1 MKAESEVKPVK
12 RRDRVAQ
19 LERDLAIERE
29 RAKMLREDLRQAL
42 GDLSAAHAAMDITGT
57 RPPGLGDLSGKPV
70 RPLAINELDLGDYF
84 RQVEHNYRSY
94 ANPFHHYEQLLTM
107 LESHPRVAMSPCY
120 EFAGAG
126 GGGSIHVAL
135 RHDIDADPVTA
146 VRMARVL
153 ARRGIGATFYLLHTA
168 IYYGQFFGSI
178 FIRHRE
184 LPRWIEEM
192 LVGGC
197 ELGVHNDALGAHQ
210 RLGVDGPAALVQEI
224 EWLRGQ
230 GATIRGT
237 AGHNSAPVYQA
248 ENSEVFRGRVLWNTD
263 DAVRGRLPLGVLDEQ
278 SLGLTYEGT
287 FAARRRAPGNAGAFA
302 GDRASADI
310 RSPGWMRTYLC
321 DNPCCQ
327 WEVDMQV
334 WVVGQNRW
342 VAGGRVGGQVY
353 FRDGLT
359 LADLRSVIEDLP
371 GGSRCLFVLHPE
383 YFRA

>member
-1 MKAESEVKPVK
+1 MSGQADVKPVK
-12 RRDRVAQ
+12 RRVRMAQ

-42 GDLSAAHAAMDITGT
+42 RELNATHAAMDITGT
-57 RPPGLGDLSGKPV
+57 RPPGLADLSGKPV
-70 RPLAINELDLGDYF
+70 RPLAVNELDLADYF
-84 RQVEHNYRSY
+84 RQVDLNYRGY

-107 LESHPRVAMSPCY
+107 LESHTRVSLSPCY
-120 EFAGAG
+120 EFAGAPR
-126 GGGSIHVAL
+126 GSSVQVSL
-135 RHDIDADPVTA
+135 RHDVDADPVTA
-146 VRMARVL
+146 VRMARLL

-168 IYYGQFFGSI
+168 IYYGQFFGSL

-184 LPRWIEEM
+184 LPRWIEQM
-192 LVGGC
+192 LVAGC

-248 ENSEVFRGRVLWNTD
+248 ENSEIFRGRVLWNTD
-263 DAVRGRLPLGVLDEQ
+263 DAVRGRLPLGVLDEGA
-278 SLGLTYEGT
+278 LGLTYEGT
-287 FAARRRAPGNAGAFA
+287 FAARRRTTSGASAFA

-310 RSPGWMRTYLC
+310 RSPSWMKAYLC
-321 DNPCCQ
+321 ENPCCDWQ
-327 WEVDMQV
+327 VDMQV

-359 LADLRSVIEDLP
+359 LTDLRTVMDDLP
-371 GGSRCLFVLHPE
+371 GGARCLFVLHPE